1 MKFNNQY
8 YTTMKK
14 TLFLLVLCALAL
26 GTRAQNN
33 LVFENESVQGDAY
46 ANSGDTARV
55 VIRCHES
62 TPLTFYSRADGGSIE
77 PFEVRK
83 EGSYDL
89 YDFRLPTD
97 AADDELKLL
106 ARRVFVISA
115 KDHNNLEIPLKLSS
129 KQYMKIRVYDPD
141 DNKLNS
147 PYIRLRNEAYAEYK
161 NLNYTKAR
169 QLFQQAAL
177 MSNADQRESKENL
190 NLVDSVI
197 YYREKA
203 DLAYNNAQFLEA
215 YRNYARVA
223 ALNGDDNY
231 AVTRRQECNNHYKS
245 NCDIAYTK
253 AEYLFNEKRYAEARD
268 QYQIMMD
275 EKCYEN
281 IPIYSSVEG
290 RIQLIDE
297 ILKSKKN
304 HSTVLTYEWAEDTP
318 IGFHVG
324 KYKDRKW
331 GGFFQMDL
339 NQDLLKALQSSTD
352 PKEKF
357 GKKPETD
364 LSFGWTVKLIKPVW
378 LFFGPGVTAKM
389 YYGDFKENIYP
400 GDDYSEDYLT
410 NNIGKEKLQSLEE
423 DLDKINF
430 AFAVS
435 PVIGLVVKYS
445 YFAIRATYQY
455 RFSLKDDKDLKDFLG
470 KQRFSVGVGFAF

>member
-1 MKFNNQY
+1 
-8 YTTMKK
+8 MKK

-33 LVFENESVQGDAY
+33 LAYEDESKQGDAY
-46 ANSGDTARV
+46 ANAGDTARV

-62 TPLTFYSRADGGSIE
+62 MPLTFYSRADGGDIE

-97 AADDELKLL
+97 ADDDELKLL
-106 ARRVFVISA
+106 ARRVFIISA
-115 KDHNNLEIPLKLSS
+115 KNHNNLEMPLKLSS
-129 KQYMKIRVYDPD
+129 KQYVKIKVYDPD

-161 NLNYTKAR
+161 NMNYAKAR

-177 MSNADQRESKENL
+177 MSDADKKESTENL

-197 YYREKA
+197 YYRDKA
-203 DLAYNNAQFLEA
+203 DFAYNNALFLEA
-215 YRNYARVA
+215 YRCYSRVA
-223 ALNGDDNY
+223 ALNSDDSY
-231 AVTRRQECNNHYKS
+231 AVTRRQESNNHYKS

-253 AEYLFNEKRYAEARD
+253 AEYLFNEKRYAEARA

-275 EKCYEN
+275 ERCYEN
-281 IPIYSSVEG
+281 IPIYTSVEG

-318 IGFHVG
+318 YGLHVG

-331 GGFFQMDL
+331 GGFFQIDCNKQL
-339 NQDLLKALQSSTD
+339 FEAIRSNAT
-352 PKEKF
+352 F
-357 GKKPETD
+357 GDKPEANM
-364 LSFGWTVKLIKPVW
+364 SFGWTVKLIKPVW
-378 LFFGPGVTAKM
+378 LFFGPGVTAKL
-389 YYGDFKENIYP
+389 YYGQFAEDKYP
-400 GDDYSEDYLT
+400 TKNYAKDSQIDMNYLDPQADDEDRW
-410 NNIGKEKLQSLEE
+410 
-423 DLDKINF
+423 DKINA

-445 YFAIRATYQY
+445 YFAIRGTYQY
-455 RFSLKDDKDLKDFLG
+455 RFSAKKELEDFLG
-470 KQRFSVGVGFAF
+470 QHRFSVGVGFAF

>member
-1 MKFNNQY
+1 
-8 YTTMKK
+8 MKK

-26 GTRAQNN
+26 GTSAQNN
-33 LVFENESVQGDAY
+33 LVYEDESVQGDAY

-62 TPLTFYSRADGGSIE
+62 MPLTFYSRADGGYVE

-97 AADDELKLL
+97 AVDDELKLL
-106 ARRVFVISA
+106 ARRVFIISA
-115 KDHNNLEIPLKLSS
+115 KNHNNLEMPLKLSP
-129 KQYMKIRVYDPD
+129 KEYVKMRVFDPD

-147 PYIRLRNEAYAEYK
+147 PYIRLRNEAYTEFK

-177 MSNADQRESKENL
+177 MSDADINESKINL

-203 DLAYNNAQFLEA
+203 DMAYNNAQFLDA
-215 YRNYARVA
+215 YRYYARVA
-223 ALNGDDNY
+223 ALNSDDTY
-231 AVTRRQECNNHYKS
+231 AVTRRQESNNHYKS
-245 NCDIAYTK
+245 NCDVAYTK
-253 AEYLFNEKRYAEARD
+253 AEYLFNEKRYAEAKT

-275 EKCYEN
+275 ERCYEN

-297 ILKSKKN
+297 ILRSKKN
-304 HSTVLTYEWAEDTP
+304 HSTVLTYEWAKDTP
-318 IGFHVG
+318 YGLHVG
-324 KYKDRKW
+324 KYKERKW
-331 GGFFQMDL
+331 GGFFQIDC
-339 NQDLLKALQSSTD
+339 NKQLLEAIRSNAT
-352 PKEKF
+352 F
-357 GKKPETD
+357 GDKPEVN

-378 LFFGPGVTAKM
+378 LFFGPGATAKL
-389 YYGDFKENIYP
+389 YYGEFKKDTYP
-400 GDDYSEDYLT
+400 TKDYAAESIVDRNNLEEMSDDY
-410 NNIGKEKLQSLEE
+410 
-423 DLDKINF
+423 LDKINA

-445 YFAIRATYQY
+445 YFAIRGTYQY
-455 RFSLKDDKDLKDFLG
+455 RFSVKKELEDYLVKN
-470 KQRFSVGVGFAF
+470 RFSVGIGFAF